1 MVKLSTLFV
10 FSSFPTAL
18 LGSSLEAQK
27 KKELRGVG
35 ERKLKS
41 VKAPKGMKS
50 PKSPK
55 SPKSSMIID
64 EMFTVLPEDN
74 ASGSGNV
81 LVDVCGTPHPARS
94 AALQV
99 WQTGMGSTVSIKVRN
114 GRPNT
119 IYTAWLRLNGNVM
132 GGDAIGGSPITGG
145 GATSLAPGSAL
156 NSLVGFTPP
165 YDGTSD
171 PINGWMTD
179 MNGNSD
185 FMIQLDFPLVGGA
198 YPFQMLDQSVLDA
211 WTADGGNDTPMRY
224 PVPIINPNDANIEG
238 PFLLRVVSHCSD
250 NLSHGL
256 SPSSRETWFNFP

>member
-1 MVKLSTLFV
+1 MNNLPKQISFFFFTIVDSSYAHPIPVISF
-10 FSSFPTAL
+10 FSFFRMMNDTNTI
-18 LGSSLEAQK
+18 G
-27 KKELRGVG
+27 
-35 ERKLKS
+35 
-41 VKAPKGMKS
+41 
-50 PKSPK
+50 
-55 SPKSSMIID
+55 
-64 EMFTVLPEDN
+64 
-74 ASGSGNV
+74 
-81 LVDVCGTPHPARS
+81 GTPHPARS

-99 WQTGMGSTVSIKVRN
+99 WQTGMGSTVSIKVRYA
-114 GRPNT
+114 RPNT
-119 IYTAWLRLNGNVM
+119 IYTVWLRVKGKVT

-145 GATSLAPGSAL
+145 GATALAPGSAL

-256 SPSSRETWFNFP
+256 SPSSRESWFNFP